1 MFQNNVQKV
10 SAVYCSPK
18 LSWPARIHERPLLM
32 FKPERIEIIEYKKF
46 PKLFIWRK
54 KQYNI
59 NVKFGPERIAAEWWL
74 DNPQWYTG
82 LRDYWKIETYCGTR
96 LWLFEAK
103 GAELNGGWFIHGNF
117 I

>member
-1 MFQNNVQKV
+1 MIFT
-10 SAVYCSPK
+10 
-18 LSWPARIHERPLLM
+18 
-32 FKPERIEIIEYKKF
+32 PEQIKIIKYKKF
-46 PKLFIWRK
+46 LELFIWRK
-54 KQYNI
+54 KQYN
-59 NVKFGPERIAAEWWL
+59 VSVRFGPERIAAEWWL
-74 DNPQWYTG
+74 DNPQWHTG